1 MWILYI
7 YIFICTHI
15 VTYSLLCCLVGSGSS
30 GIIAAQINI
39 LSRSIETFIGTQ
51 NALMGLFLLQF
62 RHALAKLR
70 SHLAIG
76 TRLQSCHPCSHGCIH
91 TCSKSSA
98 LALRSK
104 AFTCAFKSFIR
115 TRIWKLHSQRR
126 SQPIPVCF
134 SANLPSLEM
143 KLFKAWNLLFM
154 PNRWTGTAFFPF
166 LCTRLC
172 LRSKILQIKW
182 DYKRYDAITCIYNMS
197 YVFISIYIH
206 YPWLGRSV
214 RKQLSIRTQ
223 YIRNTNVE

>member
-166 LCTRLC
+166 FV
-172 LRSKILQIKW
+172 
-182 DYKRYDAITCIYNMS
+182 YKTL
-197 YVFISIYIH
+197 
-206 YPWLGRSV
+206 PSV
-214 RKQLSIRTQ
+214 QDSSD
-223 YIRNTNVE
+223 

>member
-1 MWILYI
+1 MYIYRYI
-7 YIFICTHI
+7 YIYIYIYVYIYIYIYIYIYVSVINQYRYCVRPFLLHKS
-15 VTYSLLCCLVGSGSS
+15 SLLGWMPGKPVWLEVAAP

-104 AFTCAFKSFIR
+104 AFTCAFKSSIR

-166 LCTRLC
+166 FV
-172 LRSKILQIKW
+172 
-182 DYKRYDAITCIYNMS
+182 YKTL
-197 YVFISIYIH
+197 
-206 YPWLGRSV
+206 PSV
-214 RKQLSIRTQ
+214 QDSSD
-223 YIRNTNVE
+223 